1 MSGFLE
7 KYNIDEVFLRGVIVG
22 LLRSLNEKVTYT
34 QINEQQEVLE
44 VYIPF
49 FYSMS
54 GDESFLQDFYLDYLD
69 CDGNSPFAEGNYDI
83 IPRGV
88 VTLSGVNIDT
98 ASITNGFVRATYNVE
113 TAEGQM
119 KAFSAYTSS
128 IPLSMTFDIKLRAD
142 TLLDTFKIFQSVIQT
157 FYKVYSFNV
166 EFGGMRV
173 PAQVG
178 FPEQYQNDK
187 QLEFTYLST
196 QKYIETTFSITLET
210 YYPQK
215 DIATERFRGN
225 LMQAGI
231 KLKLSIG
238 DNVVSSVNSSLFGGS
253 TNGSQ
258 AGLPDPA
265 TNLPVSSITSNSGN
279 ITVSKIGG
287 YYYPQDSSSAFG
299 SMSMF
304 AGSST
309 TSADSSVT
317 FVDLFPLT
325 LNNRVLGQNLFV
337 TVSSSNLTSTV
348 ITTGLTG
355 NSILIFESNEN
366 GVDFYFTG
374 IYI

>member
-7 KYNIDEVFLRGVIVG
+7 KYNINEVFLRGIIVG

-34 QINEQQEVLE
+34 QINEQQEILE

-88 VTLSGVNIDT
+88 VTLTGVNIDT

-113 TAEGQM
+113 TVEGQM

-173 PAQVG
+173 PVQVG

-187 QLEFTYLST
+187 QIEFSYLST
-196 QKYIETTFSITLET
+196 QKYIETTFSIAVET

-231 KLKLSIG
+231 KLKLSTDETTNLPG
-238 DNVVSSVNSSLFGGS
+238 ESSLF
-253 TNGSQ
+253 
-258 AGLPDPA
+258 
-265 TNLPVSSITSNSGN
+265 
-279 ITVSKIGG
+279 
-287 YYYPQDSSSAFG
+287 
-299 SMSMF
+299 
-304 AGSST
+304 
-309 TSADSSVT
+309 
-317 FVDLFPLT
+317 
-325 LNNRVLGQNLFV
+325 
-337 TVSSSNLTSTV
+337 
-348 ITTGLTG
+348 
-355 NSILIFESNEN
+355 
-366 GVDFYFTG
+366 
-374 IYI
+374 

>member
-34 QINEQQEVLE
+34 QINEEQQMLE
-44 VYIPF
+44 VFIPF

-88 VTLSGVNIDT
+88 VNLSGVNIDT

-157 FYKVYSFNV
+157 FYKVYSFNI

-178 FPEQYQNDK
+178 FPEQYPNDK
-187 QLEFTYLST
+187 QLEFSYLST
-196 QKYIETTFSITLET
+196 QKYIETSFSITLET

-215 DIATERFRGN
+215 DLATERFRGN

-231 KLKLSIG
+231 KLKLSTDETTNLPG
-238 DNVVSSVNSSLFGGS
+238 KSSLF
-253 TNGSQ
+253 
-258 AGLPDPA
+258 
-265 TNLPVSSITSNSGN
+265 
-279 ITVSKIGG
+279 
-287 YYYPQDSSSAFG
+287 
-299 SMSMF
+299 
-304 AGSST
+304 
-309 TSADSSVT
+309 
-317 FVDLFPLT
+317 
-325 LNNRVLGQNLFV
+325 
-337 TVSSSNLTSTV
+337 
-348 ITTGLTG
+348 
-355 NSILIFESNEN
+355 
-366 GVDFYFTG
+366 
-374 IYI
+374 

>member
-34 QINEQQEVLE
+34 QINEQQEILE

-187 QLEFTYLST
+187 QLEFSYLST
-196 QKYIETTFSITLET
+196 QKYIETSFSITLET

-215 DIATERFRGN
+215 DLATERFRGN

-231 KLKLSIG
+231 KLKLSTDETTNLPG
-238 DNVVSSVNSSLFGGS
+238 KSSLF
-253 TNGSQ
+253 
-258 AGLPDPA
+258 
-265 TNLPVSSITSNSGN
+265 
-279 ITVSKIGG
+279 
-287 YYYPQDSSSAFG
+287 
-299 SMSMF
+299 
-304 AGSST
+304 
-309 TSADSSVT
+309 
-317 FVDLFPLT
+317 
-325 LNNRVLGQNLFV
+325 
-337 TVSSSNLTSTV
+337 
-348 ITTGLTG
+348 
-355 NSILIFESNEN
+355 
-366 GVDFYFTG
+366 
-374 IYI
+374 

>member
-7 KYNIDEVFLRGVIVG
+7 KYNLDEVFLRGIIVG

-34 QINEQQEVLE
+34 QINQEQEVLE

-54 GDESFLQDFYLDYLD
+54 GDETFLQDFYLDYLD

-88 VTLSGVNIDT
+88 INLSGVNIDT

-128 IPLSMTFDIKLRAD
+128 IPLIMTFDIKLRAD

-173 PAQVG
+173 PVQVG

-187 QLEFTYLST
+187 QIEFSYLAT
-196 QKYIETTFSITLET
+196 QKYIETTFSIVVET

-231 KLKLSIG
+231 RLKLSV
-238 DNVVSSVNSSLFGGS
+238 DE
-253 TNGSQ
+253 T
-258 AGLPDPA
+258 
-265 TNLPVSSITSNSGN
+265 TNLPGKTS
-279 ITVSKIGG
+279 
-287 YYYPQDSSSAFG
+287 
-299 SMSMF
+299 
-304 AGSST
+304 
-309 TSADSSVT
+309 
-317 FVDLFPLT
+317 LF
-325 LNNRVLGQNLFV
+325 
-337 TVSSSNLTSTV
+337 
-348 ITTGLTG
+348 
-355 NSILIFESNEN
+355 
-366 GVDFYFTG
+366 
-374 IYI
+374 

>member
-7 KYNIDEVFLRGVIVG
+7 KYNIDEVFLRGIIVG

-34 QINEQQEVLE
+34 QINEQQEILE

-88 VTLSGVNIDT
+88 VTLTGVNIDT
-98 ASITNGFVRATYNVE
+98 ASITNGFVRATYNIE
-113 TAEGQM
+113 TVEGQM

-128 IPLSMTFDIKLRAD
+128 IPLIMSFDIKLRAD

-173 PAQVG
+173 PVQVG

-187 QLEFTYLST
+187 QLEFSYLSS
-196 QKYIETTFSITLET
+196 QKYIETTFSIVVET

-231 KLKLSIG
+231 KLKLSTDETTNLPG
-238 DNVVSSVNSSLFGGS
+238 ESSLF
-253 TNGSQ
+253 
-258 AGLPDPA
+258 
-265 TNLPVSSITSNSGN
+265 
-279 ITVSKIGG
+279 
-287 YYYPQDSSSAFG
+287 
-299 SMSMF
+299 
-304 AGSST
+304 
-309 TSADSSVT
+309 
-317 FVDLFPLT
+317 
-325 LNNRVLGQNLFV
+325 
-337 TVSSSNLTSTV
+337 
-348 ITTGLTG
+348 
-355 NSILIFESNEN
+355 
-366 GVDFYFTG
+366 
-374 IYI
+374 

>member
-7 KYNIDEVFLRGVIVG
+7 KYNLDEVFLRGIIVG

-34 QINEQQEVLE
+34 QINQEQEVLE

-54 GDESFLQDFYLDYLD
+54 GDETFLQDFYLDYLD

-88 VTLSGVNIDT
+88 INLSGVNIDT

-128 IPLSMTFDIKLRAD
+128 IPLIMTFDVKLRAD

-173 PAQVG
+173 PVQVG

-187 QLEFTYLST
+187 QIEFSYLAT
-196 QKYIETTFSITLET
+196 QKYIETTFSIAVET

-231 KLKLSIG
+231 RLKLSV
-238 DNVVSSVNSSLFGGS
+238 DE
-253 TNGSQ
+253 T
-258 AGLPDPA
+258 
-265 TNLPVSSITSNSGN
+265 TNLPGKTS
-279 ITVSKIGG
+279 
-287 YYYPQDSSSAFG
+287 
-299 SMSMF
+299 
-304 AGSST
+304 
-309 TSADSSVT
+309 
-317 FVDLFPLT
+317 LF
-325 LNNRVLGQNLFV
+325 
-337 TVSSSNLTSTV
+337 
-348 ITTGLTG
+348 
-355 NSILIFESNEN
+355 
-366 GVDFYFTG
+366 
-374 IYI
+374 